1 MRRTMKL
8 LMIMLI
14 AVIATLAIQVLSMT
28 GQQQQLANA
37 QLSIVHRILNDN
49 SSGNSRGWNPNGS
62 AKSFTIRDAAFNPST
77 STVLINTK
85 QANFPVCSVD
95 YWTPGTFEVNCN
107 IAPSNGGIL
116 SYVIISIPTTTSGMG
131 AAGLS
136 SQAQSELGQ
145 RQQAQQQ
152 QQSGV
157 PGGQQE
163 QGQQQLQTRPPE

>member
-1 MRRTMKL
+1 MGRTMKL
-8 LMIMLI
+8 LMIMVI
-14 AVIATLAIQVLSMT
+14 AAIATLAIQVLSMT

-62 AKSFTIRDAAFNPST
+62 AKSFTIRDAAFNPIT
-77 STVLINTK
+77 STVVINTK

-116 SYVIISIPTTTSGMG
+116 SYVIISIPATTNGMG
-131 AAGLS
+131 AAGVS
-136 SQAQSELGQ
+136 GQAQSELGQ
-145 RQQAQQQ
+145 RQQALQQQQQQ

-157 PGGQQE
+157 PGGQQ
-163 QGQQQLQTRPPE
+163 QQTRPPE